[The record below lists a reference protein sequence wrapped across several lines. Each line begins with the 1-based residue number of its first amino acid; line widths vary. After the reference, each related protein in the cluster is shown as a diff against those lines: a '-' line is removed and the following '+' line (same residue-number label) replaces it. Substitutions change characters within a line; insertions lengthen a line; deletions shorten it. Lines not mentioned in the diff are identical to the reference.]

1 MNPLS
6 RALRTP
12 LARTAAFACIA
23 LGATAALG
31 LAAARAA
38 DPPPAPRAAAETG
51 APRMGRHIQ
60 AHLDQLSERLEIKA
74 SQEPA
79 WQAFANAFKD
89 AMTSMVPP
97 EPGSAP
103 PKDAAAMIRSH
114 ADRAQEHARKL
125 AALAD
130 AADKLQQT
138 LGPDQRQ
145 VFNEVARHFAR
156 EHLGMHMA
164 MHGMMGHHGES
175 ESEDH
180 CDGDGRGHGYDGHHP
195 MHDGDGMS
203 GGEIPKGPAH

>member
-1 MNPLS
+1 MNHLS
-6 RALRTP
+6 RALRAP

-23 LGATAALG
+23 LGASAALG

-38 DPPPAPRAAAETG
+38 DPSPAPNAVAQAG

-60 AHLDQLSERLEIKA
+60 AHLDKLSERLEIKA

-79 WQAFANAFKD
+79 WQAFANAFQD
-89 AMTSMVPP
+89 AMSSMVPP
-97 EPGSAP
+97 ESASGP

-130 AADKLQQT
+130 AADKLQQS

-145 VFNEVARHFAR
+145 VFNEVARHFAH
-156 EHLGMHMA
+156 EHMGIHMA
-164 MHGMMGHHGES
+164 MHGMMGHHGET

-180 CDGDGRGHGYDGHHP
+180 CDGDGPGRGYDGHHP
-195 MHDGDGMS
+195 MRDGDGMP
-203 GGEIPKGPAH
+203 GAEIPRGPEH